1 MPLDVDMFFPFPLY
15 LPCFIFSLLCWWYEW
30 RKCLSPEGHQGS
42 AKHQLLSACKGLLQ
56 WWGFCLYY
64 LSQMLRLALM
74 PHLLLASAGQ
84 RWRGYKL
91 LNADGRGGSRPPE
104 MLQMTIPVTGKI
116 KKTMSHTTP
125 CLPHHCPPQW
135 GCRCGVGGTVWLLR
149 PRDFPALTKWNLA
162 TNYWW
167 YLCQVPH
174 TRCVLCSEDPPER
187 TAGSQGVNGVKLVGR
202 IYLLY
207 GGLLMWWRQGCH
219 VNDSLCCL
227 QIRPHHPSP
236 VCHLFCIPED
246 LCWALTLVLA

>member
-1 MPLDVDMFFPFPLY
+1 MLSPNAPSFLPAWAAPSSPWADVRSSSWLATCLWTWTCSSPSLFTFPVLF
-15 LPCFIFSLLCWWYEW
+15 FSLLCWWYEW
-30 RKCLSPEGHQGS
+30 RKCLSPEGHQGP
-42 AKHQLLSACKGLLQ
+42 ARHQLLSACKGLLQ
-56 WWGFCLYY
+56 WWGFYLYY

-84 RWRGYKL
+84 RRSGYKL

-135 GCRCGVGGTVWLLR
+135 ACRRGVGGTVWLLR

-162 TNYWW
+162 TSYWW

-174 TRCVLCSEDPPER
+174 TRCVL
-187 TAGSQGVNGVKLVGR
+187 
-202 IYLLY
+202 
-207 GGLLMWWRQGCH
+207 
-219 VNDSLCCL
+219 
-227 QIRPHHPSP
+227 
-236 VCHLFCIPED
+236 LFRRHTRAHSWISRGE
-246 LCWALTLVLA
+246 WS